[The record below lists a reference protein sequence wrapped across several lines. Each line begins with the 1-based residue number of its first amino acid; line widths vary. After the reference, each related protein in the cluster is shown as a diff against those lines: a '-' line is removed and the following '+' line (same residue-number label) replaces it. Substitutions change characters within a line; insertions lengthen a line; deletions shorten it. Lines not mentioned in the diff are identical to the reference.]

1 MGLSDAVLDKKFLCA
16 GVALFL
22 KMSSLKLAHPVSR
35 SGEFWLALG
44 MSVKGACPR
53 WTGSAGRRNFTL
65 KLKRPQ
71 QE

>member
-1 MGLSDAVLDKKFLCA
+1 MGLSDAVLNKKFLCA

-22 KMSSLKLAHPVSR
+22 KMSSLKHTHPVSR
-35 SGEFWLALG
+35 SGELLAG
-44 MSVKGACPR
+44 AGEECQGACPR
-53 WTGSAGRRNFTL
+53 WTGSAGGGNFTL